1 MRVIKTIAAIV
12 TLPVVG
18 ALSIIQLMIDLIVKI
33 SSVIAAPFITICI
46 GLLVF
51 CLFKREIGNTLI
63 MAGIIA
69 AVVLLYTSAS
79 AVYALIESVKRG
91 IRYMTS

>member
-33 SSVIAAPFITICI
+33 SSVIVAPFITICI

-69 AVVLLYTSAS
+69 AVVLLYTSAG

>member
-18 ALSIIQLMIDLIVKI
+18 ALSIIQLMMDLIVNI
-33 SSVIAAPFITICI
+33 SSVIAAPFIAICI

-69 AVVLLYTSAS
+69 AVVLLYTSAG
-79 AVYALIESVKRG
+79 AVYALIESLKRG
-91 IRYMTS
+91 IRWITS